1 MTDLNHL
8 KQQIL
13 AKTPLDQLIGEQ
25 VTLQSRA
32 GKKMGCCPFH
42 AEKTPSFYLYDD
54 HYHCFGCGAHGDAI
68 SYVRHAQ
75 GLGFIES
82 LKWLANRCGVDTSE
96 LDRSKKDMHK
106 WQESARKTRVLAEAQ
121 QYFTRCLREPQG
133 AEARAY
139 LEKRGFPETFWD
151 VNGFGYSPD
160 SGDALISHLKSLGYS
175 MSEMEDVSLANS
187 FRGRSFDFFRHRVM
201 VPIRDV
207 QGRLIAFGGRALSND
222 QQQKYKNSRYD
233 KGSVLFG
240 LDHARKIARS
250 RQRAIVVEGYL
261 DALKMR
267 MSGFPETV
275 ACQGTA
281 LTPEHLRSLRSATSE
296 VVLLFDGDKAGQR
309 ASLKTLE
316 NALDIPELRFKV
328 AELPEG
334 SDPDS
339 FLESNGPE
347 AMQSIID
354 QAGELLSWSIKS
366 HLDNANP
373 EAIPGMINKEIIPW
387 LLRVPDPVNR
397 AYLEDQVARISG
409 VPIGVIRNAVNG
421 KEAAPNR
428 TGQKPDLDQDLAT
441 PVTAIDDESYEPA
454 PLSPLAFEFAGHLF
468 YGDPEDPEL
477 ADLAESIRSQE
488 LEEDELWLR
497 FMEELISALKNKKR
511 PQDLEDSSWTLSSSP
526 MVSELIEKFRRLK
539 SAFETKDR
547 KKIFERLQLMIIKN
561 KIENTIAST
570 KKRMNQLTFSSEPD
584 QESLRDHA
592 GSLMRLQTR
601 LREVCLSL
609 NQF

>member
-1 MTDLNHL
+1 MTMTDLNHL

-96 LDRSKKDMHK
+96 LDRSKKDMHR

-160 SGDALISHLKSLGYS
+160 SGDALISHLKGLGYS

-296 VVLLFDGDKAGQR
+296 VVLLFDGDKAGQ
-309 ASLKTLE
+309 
-316 NALDIPELRFKV
+316 
-328 AELPEG
+328 
-334 SDPDS
+334 
-339 FLESNGPE
+339 
-347 AMQSIID
+347 
-354 QAGELLSWSIKS
+354 
-366 HLDNANP
+366 
-373 EAIPGMINKEIIPW
+373 
-387 LLRVPDPVNR
+387 
-397 AYLEDQVARISG
+397 
-409 VPIGVIRNAVNG
+409 
-421 KEAAPNR
+421 
-428 TGQKPDLDQDLAT
+428 
-441 PVTAIDDESYEPA
+441 
-454 PLSPLAFEFAGHLF
+454 
-468 YGDPEDPEL
+468 
-477 ADLAESIRSQE
+477 
-488 LEEDELWLR
+488 
-497 FMEELISALKNKKR
+497 
-511 PQDLEDSSWTLSSSP
+511 
-526 MVSELIEKFRRLK
+526 
-539 SAFETKDR
+539 
-547 KKIFERLQLMIIKN
+547 
-561 KIENTIAST
+561 
-570 KKRMNQLTFSSEPD
+570 
-584 QESLRDHA
+584 
-592 GSLMRLQTR
+592 
-601 LREVCLSL
+601 
-609 NQF
+609 